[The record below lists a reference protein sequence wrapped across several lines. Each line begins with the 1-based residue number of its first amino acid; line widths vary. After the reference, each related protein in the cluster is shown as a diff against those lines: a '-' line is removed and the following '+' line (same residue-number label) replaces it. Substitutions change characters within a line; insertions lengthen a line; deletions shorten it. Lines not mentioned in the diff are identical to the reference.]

1 MSDLFNF
8 KDDFS
13 ASHQKM
19 SGIHHDFNTLRQIQQ
34 QESKHLERLQKD
46 MKDIAD
52 ILGVSVDEISSQN
65 SPKPPSLKS
74 ASWDDQ
80 FFLNNP
86 LVSLEERIKQEV
98 LKKPDL
104 LPRLSQLDY
113 AVVGITGL
121 VATLLDFFVVAIPK
135 DINYLGKSQQKGSQ
149 FTGWLRTLGMDNGKL
164 HPFLKW
170 CEKVCK
176 VPYDKSICSDIP
188 GLTPKTHR
196 LLSLGH
202 DPLFGLIFGIFDIL
216 NGSLTAF
223 DVQGNLKII
232 QTWNMAG
239 ENKIFSPLIWLG
251 HIVSDLCTS
260 MGIPV
265 PGWGFTQLLQFG
277 SIGPKNMTIAQTANW
292 MYVNG
297 YELRHLL
304 TLSMP
309 VAAIDLVI
317 RSYHYLSTL
326 KPEPC
331 KLKASMGYGEIE
343 KIQANLKLNK
353 MLLLSRAIAVSGNGL
368 KVFTYAGNPLALN
381 VAQWLFLIKDSIAVV
396 QGMMRDKAPEQ
407 LVRNRQQINLTW
419 QDILG

>member
-13 ASHQKM
+13 VSHQKM
-19 SGIHHDFNTLRQIQQ
+19 SGIHHDFNALRQIQQ
-34 QESKHLERLQKD
+34 QESKHLERLKKD
-46 MKDIAD
+46 MQDIAD
-52 ILGVSVDEISSQN
+52 ILGVSVDEISSNN
-65 SPKPPSLKS
+65 SPKSPPLKS

-86 LVSLEERIKQEV
+86 LVTLEERAKQEV
-98 LKKPDL
+98 LKKPNL
-104 LPRLSQLDY
+104 LPPLSQLDY

-135 DINYLGKSQQKGSQ
+135 DINYLGKYQQKGSQ
-149 FTGWLRTLGMDNGKL
+149 FTRWLRTLGMDNGKL

-176 VPYDKSICSDIP
+176 VPYDKSISSDIP
-188 GLTPKTHR
+188 GLTPKNHR

-202 DPLFGLIFGIFDIL
+202 DPLFGLIFGMFDIL

-223 DVQGNLKII
+223 DVQGNLKVIK
-232 QTWNMAG
+232 TWNRVG
-239 ENKIFSPLIWLG
+239 ENKIFAPLIWLG

-260 MGIPV
+260 MGVPI

-277 SIGPKNMTIAQTANW
+277 SIGPKNMRIAQTANW

-317 RSYHYLSTL
+317 RSYHYFSIL
-326 KPEPC
+326 KPEPSE
-331 KLKASMGYGEIE
+331 LKASMGYGEIE

-368 KVFTYAGNPLALN
+368 KVFTYTGNPLAVNLT
-381 VAQWLFLIKDSIAVV
+381 QWLFLIKDSVAVV

>member
-19 SGIHHDFNTLRQIQQ
+19 SGIHHDFNALRQIQQ

-65 SPKPPSLKS
+65 SPKSPSLKS

-98 LKKPDL
+98 LKKTDL

-135 DINYLGKSQQKGSQ
+135 DINYLGKYQQKGSQ

-260 MGIPV
+260 KGIPV

-277 SIGPKNMTIAQTANW
+277 SIGSKNMTIAQTANW

-317 RSYHYLSTL
+317 RSYHYPSSVTL
-326 KPEPC
+326 R
-331 KLKASMGYGEIE
+331 KA
-343 KIQANLKLNK
+343 
-353 MLLLSRAIAVSGNGL
+353 
-368 KVFTYAGNPLALN
+368 
-381 VAQWLFLIKDSIAVV
+381 
-396 QGMMRDKAPEQ
+396 KAF
-407 LVRNRQQINLTW
+407 RNRRV
-419 QDILG
+419 

>member
-8 KDDFS
+8 KDNFS
-13 ASHQKM
+13 ASHEKM
-19 SGIHHDFNTLRQIQQ
+19 SGIHHDFNALRQIQQ
-34 QESKHLERLQKD
+34 QESKHLERLKKD
-46 MKDIAD
+46 MQDIAD
-52 ILGVSVDEISSQN
+52 ILGVSVDEISSNN
-65 SPKPPSLKS
+65 SPKSPPLKS

-86 LVSLEERIKQEV
+86 LVTLEDRAKQEV

-104 LPRLSQLDY
+104 LPSLSQLDY
-113 AVVGITGL
+113 AVVGITGF
-121 VATLLDFFVVAIPK
+121 VATLLDFFVVALPK
-135 DINYLGKSQQKGSQ
+135 DINYLGKYQQKDSQ
-149 FTGWLRTLGMDNGKL
+149 FTAWLRTLGMDNGKL

-176 VPYDKSICSDIP
+176 VPYDKSISSDIP

-202 DPLFGLIFGIFDIL
+202 DPLFGLIFGMFDIL

-223 DVQGNLKII
+223 DVQGNLKVIK
-232 QTWNMAG
+232 TWNMVG
-239 ENKIFSPLIWLG
+239 ENKIFAPLIWLG

-260 MGIPV
+260 MGVPI

-326 KPEPC
+326 KPEPSE
-331 KLKASMGYGEIE
+331 LKASMGYGEIE

-368 KVFTYAGNPLALN
+368 KVFTYAGNPLAVNLT
-381 VAQWLFLIKDSIAVV
+381 QWLFLIKDSVALV
-396 QGMMRDKAPEQ
+396 QGMMDNNTPEQ

>member
-8 KDDFS
+8 KDKFS
-13 ASHQKM
+13 ESHQKM
-19 SGIHHDFNTLRQIQQ
+19 SGIHHDFNALRQIQQ
-34 QESKHLERLQKD
+34 QESKHLERLKKD
-46 MKDIAD
+46 MQDIAD
-52 ILGVSVDEISSQN
+52 ILGVSVDEISSNN
-65 SPKPPSLKS
+65 SPKSPPLKS

-86 LVSLEERIKQEV
+86 LVTLEERVKQEV

-104 LPRLSQLDY
+104 LPPLSQLDY

-135 DINYLGKSQQKGSQ
+135 DINYLGKYQQKGSQ

-202 DPLFGLIFGIFDIL
+202 DPLFGLIFGTFDIL

-223 DVQGNLKII
+223 DVQGNLKVIK
-232 QTWNMAG
+232 TWNMVG
-239 ENKIFSPLIWLG
+239 ENKIFAPLIWLG

-260 MGIPV
+260 MGVPI

-326 KPEPC
+326 KPEPSE
-331 KLKASMGYGEIE
+331 LKASMGYGEIE

-368 KVFTYAGNPLALN
+368 KVFTYAGNPLAVNLT
-381 VAQWLFLIKDSIAVV
+381 QWLFLIKDSVALV
-396 QGMMRDKAPEQ
+396 QGMMDNNTPEQ